1 MSQLLKVI
9 MDNSHFVQMRAYLIE
24 IGWFGKIDSDVIDF
38 FSIWQELGHVT
49 PG

>member
-1 MSQLLKVI
+1 
-9 MDNSHFVQMRAYLIE
+9 MRAYFIE

-49 PG
+49 PGYQELIFTKKNILL